1 MKRLCAL
8 LLAALMLLGL
18 CPFAAAEDKEPMVI
32 DFYDDAANFH
42 GIQTGWFA
50 KVVKDRF
57 NIELNIIAP
66 QVAGEAIYATR
77 AAEGNLGDI
86 LIMDKSKFV
95 NCLEAG
101 LVKDISD
108 KLPECENLMN
118 YKLQID
124 TYNQSLGKE
133 EGVYVGIPAEMTDTS
148 PVTKTDELIGS
159 QPQLRWD
166 LYKAI
171 GSPDIKDLDGLLDAL
186 VKIHEAHPTNELG
199 DPAYPLSLWPD
210 WDNNDNMSGPANVV
224 QLTTWYGEKLK
235 GAAILKPDNTFTKI
249 TDENASYHKIVK
261 FLNKANQLGIVDP
274 ESFEQDWNAVCSK
287 ISNGQVDMIWYNWE
301 IGFWNSSE
309 RLQNGTA
316 FMFIPVED
324 MNYYCDADTFFG
336 SSRVFG
342 VGSSVEGEKYDR
354 VMEFLDWYASPEGL
368 VFQHD
373 GIKDFNYV
381 VNDDGTFT
389 QINDNALMDNL
400 PVPEEFGGG
409 GYQDGNNAINQWLC
423 ASICTNPNTKETY
436 DFKFWKS
443 YIEQNN
449 TPMKAEWAERFG
461 AANAVEWMK
470 QNGKLLASPSV
481 TANLVTD
488 TNDIDLLR
496 NDINTSLCKYT
507 WQMIAAGSDEECDA
521 LWQKMVTELE
531 GLEYDKLYEY
541 DCAKWQVEVDEKIA
555 AAEAF
560 AE

>member
-1 MKRLCAL
+1 MKRMLAL
-8 LLAALMLLGL
+8 LLATIMVLSM
-18 CPFAAAEDKEPMVI
+18 CSFAAAEEAPMVI
-32 DFYDDAANFH
+32 DFYDDAANYH

-66 QVAGEAIYATR
+66 QVAGEVVYATR
-77 AAEGNLGDI
+77 AEDGNLGDI

-95 NCLEAG
+95 NCIEAG

-108 KLPECENLMN
+108 KLPECENLMK

-124 TYNQSLGKE
+124 TYNQSLGKG
-133 EGVYVGIPAEMTDTS
+133 EGVYLGIPAEMTDTS
-148 PVTKTDELIGS
+148 PVTKTDELVGS
-159 QPQLRWD
+159 QPQIRWD
-166 LYKAI
+166 MYKAI

-186 VKIHEAHPTNELG
+186 VKIHEIHPTNEQG
-199 DPAYPLSLWPD
+199 DPAYPFTLWPD

-235 GAAILKPDNTFTKI
+235 GAAILKPDNTFTKL
-249 TDENASYHKIVK
+249 TDQNASYYKIVK
-261 FLNKANQLGIVDP
+261 FLNKANLLGIVDP
-274 ESFEQDWNAVCSK
+274 ESFEQDWNSVVSK
-287 ISNGQVDMIWYNWE
+287 ISNGQVDLLWYNWE

-316 FMFIPVED
+316 FLFIPVED
-324 MNYYCDADTFFG
+324 MLYYCDADSYYG

-342 VGSSVEGEKYDR
+342 VGSKVEGEKYDR
-354 VMEFLDWYASPEGL
+354 VMAFLDWYASPEGL
-368 VFQHD
+368 QFQHN
-373 GIKDFNYV
+373 GLEGFTYT
-381 VNDDGTFT
+381 VNEDGTFT

-423 ASICTNPNTKETY
+423 SSICTNPNTNETY
-436 DFKFWKS
+436 DVKFWAS
-443 YIEQNN
+443 YIEKNN
-449 TPMKAEWAERFG
+449 TEMKAEWTEKFG
-461 AANAVEWMK
+461 AANAVDWMK
-470 QNGKLLASPSV
+470 KNGKLLASPSV

-488 TNDIDLLR
+488 TNDIELLR
-496 NDINTSLCKYT
+496 TDINTALCKYT
-507 WQMIAAGSDEECDA
+507 WQMIAAESEEDCDA
-521 LWQKMVTELE
+521 LWAKMVAELE

-541 DCAKWQVEVDEKIA
+541 DCAKWQVEVDAKVA
-555 AAEAF
+555 ATEAF